1 MLGVYHIN
9 RDKKRKIKLGCNHFQ
24 LKSTKHTLQM
34 YVKIEMKIAFFLF
47 VLVCKLHQEDLNRT
61 GLLVM
66 SLQKHFF
73 INYLFLC
80 QMAKSSYYFIGLNV
94 NQG

>member
-1 MLGVYHIN
+1 
-9 RDKKRKIKLGCNHFQ
+9 
-24 LKSTKHTLQM
+24 M

-47 VLVCKLHQEDLNRT
+47 VLVCKLHQEHLNRT
-61 GLLVM
+61 GLLV